1 MEAYIQHALLG
12 GQLSIGLVLI
22 VFCAGLV
29 TSFTPCIYPMLPIT
43 VGIVGR
49 SSNTRLQAF
58 GHALLYVLG
67 VALVYAALGMTA
79 ALTGQ
84 LFGSVASHPV
94 TLALVA
100 LMLLILGLWML
111 DWLRLPNWFG
121 ALEVA
126 EGKRPRLLALFF
138 TGGLSGLVMAPCT
151 SPVLGLLL
159 MFVAARGEPVWG
171 ALLMF
176 VFAFGMCALLIVAG
190 TFSGLLARLPRAGRW
205 MNGIKIGLAALILL
219 AGGYFGWLAIQTTLR
234 MML

>member
-1 MEAYIQHALLG
+1 METYIQQALLS
-12 GQLSIGLVLI
+12 GQLSIGLVLV

-49 SSNTRLQAF
+49 SSQTRAQAF

-84 LFGSVASHPV
+84 LFGSVASHPL
-94 TLALVA
+94 TLTLVA
-100 LMLLILGLWML
+100 LVLLALGLWML
-111 DWLRLPNWFG
+111 DWVRLPNWF
-121 ALEVA
+121 AAFEVPS
-126 EGKRPRLLALFF
+126 GNLSRPLALLF

-159 MFVAARGEPVWG
+159 MFVAAWGEPVWG

-176 VFAFGMCALLIVAG
+176 VFAFGMCALLIAAG
-190 TFSGLLARLPRAGRW
+190 TFSGLLARLPRVGRW
-205 MNGIKIGLAALILL
+205 MNGIKIGLAVLILL
-219 AGGYFGWLAIQTTLR
+219 AAGYFGWLAIQTTLR